1 MDLETRIRARLD
13 AGDPRGAATEA
24 IRGLG
29 PAVLRYLRAM
39 LRDEDVAADAFSVF
53 AEKLWKG
60 IASFRGESSFRT
72 WAFRLA
78 WNATLD
84 VKDDAWRRKGR
95 RFEPGEAS
103 AMAESIRTKSVVRTE
118 RQRRVLEE
126 LRASLSAEDRSLL
139 ILRVDQGLSWEEV
152 AQVLAE
158 SGAAARPDALMKRY
172 ERLKERLGKLA
183 RERGLV
189 E

>member
-1 MDLETRIRARLD
+1 MDLEARIRELVA
-13 AGDPRGAATEA
+13 AGDTRGAATEA

-29 PAVLRYLRAM
+29 PQVLRYLRAM
-39 LRDEDVAADAFSVF
+39 LRDEDAAADAFSVF

-60 IASFRGESSFRT
+60 IETFRGESSFRT
-72 WAFRLA
+72 WALKLA

-84 VKDDAWRRKGR
+84 AKDDAWRRKGR

-118 RQRRVLEE
+118 RQRRALDE

-152 AQVLAE
+152 AQVLAGE
-158 SGAAARPDALMKRY
+158 GSPARPDALMKRY
-172 ERLKERLGKLA
+172 ERIKERLGKLA
-183 RERGLV
+183 RDRGLV